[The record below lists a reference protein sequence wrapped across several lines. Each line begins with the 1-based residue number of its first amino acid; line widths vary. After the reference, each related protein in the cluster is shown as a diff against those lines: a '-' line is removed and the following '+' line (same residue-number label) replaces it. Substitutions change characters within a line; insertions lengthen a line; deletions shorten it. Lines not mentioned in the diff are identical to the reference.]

1 MIDQRNQPVS
11 AAATDTAATA
21 SAPPG
26 EERQYAGENIRGS
39 HADATATAGA
49 DVLSGRSGRT
59 GILRV
64 LPFMGPAFVAA
75 IAYMDPGNFATN
87 ITAGAEYGY
96 LLIWVI
102 VASNLMAMLIQAMSA
117 KLGIA
122 SGRNLP
128 EAIRERFPRPVS
140 IALWVIAEV
149 VAMATDL
156 AEFLGAAL
164 GLYLLFGIPLFQAGL
179 LTGGITFAI
188 LLLQRRGVRP
198 LEAVITG
205 FIGVIGVCYLVQ
217 LALGRP
223 DLGATGAALINPRF
237 DGTGSLVLATGM
249 LGATVMPHVIYLH
262 SALTQHRVTARNDQD
277 RKRIFRFEL
286 VDIGV
291 AMTLAGLIN
300 AAMLLT
306 AAAAFW
312 AGSSGSTI
320 LGEDVITEA
329 YRTLTPLLGGA
340 ASSFFAI
347 ALIASGLSSS
357 TVGTMAGQVIM
368 RGFLGWQIPLW
379 VRRLVTMLPALVI
392 IYIGVDP
399 VRTLVISQVILS
411 FGIPFALVPLIIF
424 TANRRLMGALTNRR
438 ATTIVATAVASVI
451 IALNF
456 VLLFQTFFG

>member
-1 MIDQRNQPVS
+1 MTDQIKARPAGIAV
-11 AAATDTAATA
+11 
-21 SAPPG
+21 PG
-26 EERQYAGENIRGS
+26 SGARPGSRTGRQYAGEDIRG
-39 HADATATAGA
+39 HQHDGTARAGE
-49 DVLSGRSGRT
+49 DVLAGRSRRT
-59 GILRV
+59 GIFRI
-64 LPFMGPAFVAA
+64 LPFLGPAFVAA

-96 LLIWVI
+96 LLIWVV

-117 KLGIA
+117 KVGIA
-122 SGRNLP
+122 TGRNLP
-128 EAIRERFPRPVS
+128 ELIRERFPPRAS
-140 IALWVIAEV
+140 FGLWVVAEL

-179 LTGGITFAI
+179 LTGVITFAI

-198 LEAVITG
+198 LEAVIVG
-205 FIGVIGVCYLVQ
+205 FIAVIGGCYLIQ
-217 LALGRP
+217 LVLGQP
-223 DLGATGAALINPRF
+223 DLGATGKALFNPRF

-262 SALTQHRVTARNDQD
+262 SSLTQNRISARNDQE
-277 RKRIFRFEL
+277 RRRIFRFEL

-312 AGSSGSTI
+312 TGAGSAI
-320 LGEDVITEA
+320 LGEDVIEES
-329 YRTLTPLLGGA
+329 YRTLTPILGGA
-340 ASSFFAI
+340 ASTFFAI

-379 VRRLVTMLPALVI
+379 ARRLITMVPALVI
-392 IYIGVDP
+392 IAIGVDP

-424 TANRRLMGALTNRR
+424 TANRKLMGTLTNRR
-438 ATTIVATAVASVI
+438 ATTIVASLVASI
-451 IALNF
+451 IISLNV
-456 VLLFQTFFG
+456 VLLWQTFFG

>member
-1 MIDQRNQPVS
+1 MTDQIEARPAGIAVPGNS
-11 AAATDTAATA
+11 AR
-21 SAPPG
+21 PG
-26 EERQYAGENIRGS
+26 SRPGRQYAGEDIGGRHHDG
-39 HADATATAGA
+39 TARAGE
-49 DVLSGRSGRT
+49 DVLSGRSRRSGLFR
-59 GILRV
+59 I
-64 LPFMGPAFVAA
+64 LPFLGPAFVAA

-96 LLIWVI
+96 LLIWVV

-128 EAIRERFPRPVS
+128 ELIRERFPRRAS
-140 IALWVIAEV
+140 FGLWIVAEL

-164 GLYLLFGIPLFQAGL
+164 GLYLLFGIPLLPAGL
-179 LTGGITFAI
+179 LTGVITFAI

-198 LEAVITG
+198 LEVVIAG

-217 LALGRP
+217 LILGRP
-223 DLGATGAALINPRF
+223 DLGATGSALINPRF
-237 DGTGSLVLATGM
+237 DGTGSVLLATGM

-262 SALTQHRVTARNDQD
+262 SSLTQHRVHARNDQD
-277 RKRIFRFEL
+277 RRRVFRFEL
-286 VDIGV
+286 VDIAV

-312 AGSSGSTI
+312 TGAGSSV
-320 LGEDVITEA
+320 LGEDVIQEA
-329 YRTLTPLLGGA
+329 YRTLTPILGGA
-340 ASSFFAI
+340 ASTFFAI

-379 VRRLVTMLPALVI
+379 ARRLITMIPALVVI
-392 IYIGVDP
+392 ALGVDP
-399 VRTLVISQVILS
+399 VQTLVISQVILS

-424 TANRRLMGALTNRR
+424 TANRKLMGALTNRR
-438 ATTIVATAVASVI
+438 STTVAASLVATI
-451 IALNF
+451 IISLNV
-456 VLLFQTFFG
+456 VLLWQTFFG

>member
-1 MIDQRNQPVS
+1 MTDQ
-11 AAATDTAATA
+11 AE
-21 SAPPG
+21 APAVPIVAPIAG
-26 EERQYAGENIRGS
+26 ARPRTRSERQYAGEDIRGT
-39 HADATATAGA
+39 HQDGTARAGEE
-49 DVLSGRSGRT
+49 VLAGQSRRAG
-59 GILRV
+59 LFRV
-64 LPFMGPAFVAA
+64 LPFLGPAFVAA

-128 EAIRERFPRPVS
+128 EMIRERFPRRVS
-140 IALWVIAEV
+140 FGLWVIAEL

-179 LTGGITFAI
+179 LTGAITFGI

-198 LEAVITG
+198 LEAVIAG

-217 LALGRP
+217 LILGQP
-223 DLGATGAALINPRF
+223 DLGQTGKALINPRF
-237 DGTGSLVLATGM
+237 DGTGSLILATGM

-262 SALTQHRVTARNDQD
+262 SSLTQNRIHSRNDQD
-277 RKRIFRFEL
+277 RRRIFRFEL

-312 AGSSGSTI
+312 SGTGSTI
-320 LGEDVITEA
+320 VGEDVITEA
-329 YRTLTPLLGGA
+329 YQTLTPLLGGA
-340 ASSFFAI
+340 ASAFFAI
-347 ALIASGLSSS
+347 ALIASGISSS

-379 VRRLVTMLPALVI
+379 ARRLITMIPALVI

-399 VRTLVISQVILS
+399 VATLVISQVILS

-424 TANRRLMGALTNRR
+424 TANRKLMGNLANRR
-438 ATTIVATAVASVI
+438 PTTIVATVVATI
-451 IALNF
+451 IISLNV
-456 VLLFQTFFG
+456 VLLWQTFFG